1 MKQLIRKTVKSLK
14 SVRGNSLAEF
24 ATTTALMATLAAT
37 AAPKLSELS
46 EGTKSEKSRNEIDKI
61 IKIAG
66 NFYQDTADNEGRGRF
81 PNQAKFNVSIGGGPQ
96 VNYSN
101 GGTIGQPYDLNSDTD
116 ASLEHQNA
124 IFEDLGLGTSDGWN
138 RFDEN
143 HANTWQS
150 VFGLITDEDQRLV
163 GGVLDAENYNE
174 STQED
179 HANEWDHLFSDEILT
194 SSFQDGHY
202 VYTVIAG
209 GGTGTEVYP
218 PQIFVADVESV
229 RDFNNLLAP

>member
-101 GGTIGQPYDLNSDTD
+101 GGTIGQPYDLNSDTE

-179 HANEWDHLFSDEILT
+179 HANEWDHLFSDDILK